1 MRILRRQ
8 IIFAYLFSIV
18 LCQNDIYRSVDEV
31 QDEWT
36 GYTSFQKEEMV
47 SFCDFLFNEGYY
59 ERCLLSSFQLLYK
72 FPNDPFVPTVNY
84 YVARCYEE
92 MENYELAQRYYQ
104 KIIKDND
111 ETSVVFRAAKY
122 RNQYIN
128 LLSGKTDELLLNTQG
143 TKDAYLLTFRGYAY
157 MRKMNWE
164 AARTSFISAQN
175 NFDHPHYDDLMIPLF
190 QTIENVSEVPK
201 HNKYTVFLLSTIF
214 PGGGQFLLK
223 EWSNGQGILTSV
235 SLMAIISNWAR
246 VEALVGKNRV
256 IENESSSIPLY
267 KDVEINHQLKKKD
280 KIPAKLSLS
289 YSSIKYLIPP
299 VVIGAG
305 VFIISSLKSFKDT
318 DEKNKKLI
326 EYYVNDRVSS
336 ISPSRFLDFP
346 NPTLDLQK

>member
-1 MRILRRQ
+1 MRNLRRQ
-8 IIFAYLFSIV
+8 IIFAFLFSIV
-18 LCQNDIYRSVDEV
+18 LSQNDIYRSVDEV

-72 FPNDPFVPTVNY
+72 FPNDPFIPTVNY
-84 YVARCYEE
+84 YIARCYEE
-92 MENYELAQRYYQ
+92 MENFELAQRYYQ

-122 RNQYIN
+122 RNQYTN
-128 LLSGKTDELLLNTQG
+128 LLSGNADDLLSNTQG
-143 TKDAYLLTFRGYAY
+143 TKDPYLLTFRGYAY
-157 MRKMNWE
+157 MEKMNWE

-175 NFDHPHYDDLMIPLF
+175 NFDHPHYDELMIPLF

-201 HNKYTVFLLSTIF
+201 HNKYIVFLLSTIL

-235 SLMAIISNWAR
+235 SLMAITSNWAR
-246 VEALVGKNRV
+246 VEELVGKNRV

-267 KDVEINHQLKKKD
+267 KDMETNHQLRKKD

-289 YSSIKYLIPP
+289 HSSIKYLIPP

-305 VFIISSLKSFKDT
+305 VFMISSFKSFKDT

-326 EYYVNDRVSS
+326 EYYVSDRVSD
-336 ISPSRFLDFP
+336 ISPGRFLDFP
-346 NPTLDLQK
+346 NPTLVLQK

>member
-1 MRILRRQ
+1 MRNLRKQ
-8 IIFAYLFSIV
+8 IIFAFLFTV
-18 LCQNDIYRSVDEV
+18 ALCQNDIYRSVDEV

-175 NFDHPHYDDLMIPLF
+175 NFDHPHYDELMIPLF

>member
-1 MRILRRQ
+1 MRNLRKQ
-8 IIFAYLFSIV
+8 IIFAFLFTV
-18 LCQNDIYRSVDEV
+18 ALCQNDIYRSVDEV

-175 NFDHPHYDDLMIPLF
+175 NFDHPHYDELMIPLF

-267 KDVEINHQLKKKD
+267 KDMEINHQLKKKD

>member
-8 IIFAYLFSIV
+8 TIFAFLFSIV

-72 FPNDPFVPTVNY
+72 FPDDSFIPTVNFY
-84 YVARCYEE
+84 IARCYEE
-92 MENYELAQRYYQ
+92 MENFELAQKYYQ
-104 KIIKDND
+104 KIIKGSDQ
-111 ETSVVFRAAKY
+111 TSVVFKAAKY
-122 RNQYIN
+122 RNQYTN
-128 LLSGKTDELLLNTQG
+128 LLSGDIDDLLSNTKG
-143 TKDAYLLTFRGYAY
+143 TNDPYLLTFRGYAY
-157 MRKMNWE
+157 MEKMNWK

-175 NFDHPHYDDLMIPLF
+175 NFDHPHYDELLNPLY

-201 HNKYTVFLLSTIF
+201 HNKYIVFLSSAVF
-214 PGGGQFLLK
+214 PGGGQFLLE
-223 EWSNGQGILTSV
+223 EWNNGQGILTSV
-235 SLMAIISNWAR
+235 SLMAIISNWAK
-246 VEALVGKNRV
+246 VEELVGKNRI
-256 IENESSSIPLY
+256 IENESSSIPLF
-267 KDVEINHQLKKKD
+267 KDIETNHQLKKKD

-289 YSSIKYLIPP
+289 YSSVKYLIPP
-299 VVIGAG
+299 IVIGAG

-318 DEKNKKLI
+318 NEKNKKLI
-326 EYYVNDRVSS
+326 EYYVSDRLSD

-346 NPTLDLQK
+346 NPTLVLQK

>member
-1 MRILRRQ
+1 MRNLRRQ
-8 IIFAYLFSIV
+8 IIFAFLFSIV
-18 LCQNDIYRSVDEV
+18 LSQNDIYRSVDEV

-175 NFDHPHYDDLMIPLF
+175 NFDHPHYDELMIPLF

-267 KDVEINHQLKKKD
+267 KDMEINHQLKKKD

-318 DEKNKKLI
+318 DKKNKKLI

>member
-72 FPNDPFVPTVNY
+72 FPNDPFIPTVNY
-84 YVARCYEE
+84 YIARCYEE
-92 MENYELAQRYYQ
+92 MENFELAQRYYQ

-122 RNQYIN
+122 RNQYTN
-128 LLSGKTDELLLNTQG
+128 LLSGNTDDLLSSTQG
-143 TKDAYLLTFRGYAY
+143 TEDPYILTFRGYAY
-157 MRKMNWE
+157 MEKMNWE
-164 AARTSFISAQN
+164 AARTSFISAQD
-175 NFDHPHYDDLMIPLF
+175 NFDHPHYDELMNPLY
-190 QTIENVSEVPK
+190 QTIENVNEIPK
-201 HNKYTVFLLSTIF
+201 HNKYIVFLSSAIF

-235 SLMAIISNWAR
+235 SLMAIISNWAK
-246 VEALVGKNRV
+246 VEELVGKNRI

-267 KDVEINHQLKKKD
+267 KDMETNHQLKKKD

-289 YSSIKYLIPP
+289 YSSVKYLIPP
-299 VVIGAG
+299 IVIGAG
-305 VFIISSLKSFKDT
+305 VFVISSLKSFKDT

-326 EYYVNDRVSS
+326 EYYVGDKVSD

-346 NPTLDLQK
+346 NPTLVLQK

>member
-1 MRILRRQ
+1 M
-8 IIFAYLFSIV
+8 
-18 LCQNDIYRSVDEV
+18 
-31 QDEWT
+31 
-36 GYTSFQKEEMV
+36 G
-47 SFCDFLFNEGYY
+47 
-59 ERCLLSSFQLLYK
+59 
-72 FPNDPFVPTVNY
+72 
-84 YVARCYEE
+84 
-92 MENYELAQRYYQ
+92 
-104 KIIKDND
+104 
-111 ETSVVFRAAKY
+111 
-122 RNQYIN
+122 
-128 LLSGKTDELLLNTQG
+128 
-143 TKDAYLLTFRGYAY
+143 
-157 MRKMNWE
+157 KMNWE

-267 KDVEINHQLKKKD
+267 KDMGINHQLKKKD

>member
-1 MRILRRQ
+1 MRNLRKQ
-8 IIFAYLFSIV
+8 IIFAFLFTV
-18 LCQNDIYRSVDEV
+18 ALCQNDIYRSVDEV

-175 NFDHPHYDDLMIPLF
+175 NFDHPHYDELMIPLF

-267 KDVEINHQLKKKD
+267 KDMEINHQLKKKD

-318 DEKNKKLI
+318 DKKNKKLI

>member
-1 MRILRRQ
+1 MRNLRRQ
-8 IIFAYLFSIV
+8 IIFAFLFSIA

-84 YVARCYEE
+84 YIARCYEE
-92 MENYELAQRYYQ
+92 MENFELAQRYYQ

-122 RNQYIN
+122 RNQYTN
-128 LLSGKTDELLLNTQG
+128 LLSGNTDDLLSNTQG
-143 TKDAYLLTFRGYAY
+143 TKDPYLLTFRGYAY
-157 MRKMNWE
+157 MEKMNWE

-175 NFDHPHYDDLMIPLF
+175 NFDHPHYDELMIPLF

-201 HNKYTVFLLSTIF
+201 HNKYIVFLSSAIF

-223 EWSNGQGILTSV
+223 EWNNGQGILTSV
-235 SLMAIISNWAR
+235 SLMAIISNWAK
-246 VEALVGKNRV
+246 VEELVGKNRV

-267 KDVEINHQLKKKD
+267 KDLETNYQLKKKD

-289 YSSIKYLIPP
+289 YSSVKYLIPP
-299 VVIGAG
+299 VLIGAG

-326 EYYVNDRVSS
+326 EYYVNDRVSNT
-336 ISPSRFLDFP
+336 SPSRFLDFP

>member
-1 MRILRRQ
+1 
-8 IIFAYLFSIV
+8 
-18 LCQNDIYRSVDEV
+18 
-31 QDEWT
+31 
-36 GYTSFQKEEMV
+36 
-47 SFCDFLFNEGYY
+47 
-59 ERCLLSSFQLLYK
+59 
-72 FPNDPFVPTVNY
+72 
-84 YVARCYEE
+84 
-92 MENYELAQRYYQ
+92 MENFELAQRYYQ

-122 RNQYIN
+122 RNQYTN
-128 LLSGKTDELLLNTQG
+128 LLSGNTDDLLSNTQG
-143 TKDAYLLTFRGYAY
+143 TKDPYLLTFRGYAY
-157 MRKMNWE
+157 MEKMNWE

-175 NFDHPHYDDLMIPLF
+175 NFDHPHYDELMNPLY

-201 HNKYTVFLLSTIF
+201 HNKYIVFLSSTIF

-235 SLMAIISNWAR
+235 SLMAIISNWAK
-246 VEALVGKNRV
+246 VEELVGKNRV

-267 KDVEINHQLKKKD
+267 KDMETNHQLKKKD

-289 YSSIKYLIPP
+289 YSSVKYLIPP

-326 EYYVNDRVSS
+326 EYYVSDRVSD

-346 NPTLDLQK
+346 NPTLVLQK

>member
-1 MRILRRQ
+1 MRNLRKQ
-8 IIFAYLFSIV
+8 IIFAFLFNV
-18 LCQNDIYRSVDEV
+18 ALCQNDIYRSVDEV

-36 GYTSFQKEEMV
+36 GYTSFQKEEMM

-72 FPNDPFVPTVNY
+72 FPNDPFIPTVNY
-84 YVARCYEE
+84 YIARCYEE
-92 MENYELAQRYYQ
+92 MENYKLAQRYYQ
-104 KIIKDND
+104 KIIKDDD

-128 LLSGKTDELLLNTQG
+128 LLSGNTDELLLNTQG
-143 TKDAYLLTFRGYAY
+143 TKDPYLLTFRGYAY
-157 MRKMNWE
+157 MGKMNWE

-175 NFDHPHYDDLMIPLF
+175 NFDHPHYDELMIPLF

-201 HNKYTVFLLSTIF
+201 HNKYIVFLLSTIF
-214 PGGGQFLLK
+214 PVGGQFLLK

-235 SLMAIISNWAR
+235 GLMAIISNWAR

-267 KDVEINHQLKKKD
+267 KDMEINHQLKKKD

-326 EYYVNDRVSS
+326 EYYVNDRVSN

>member
-8 IIFAYLFSIV
+8 IIFAFLFSIV

-72 FPNDPFVPTVNY
+72 FPNDPFIPTVNY
-84 YVARCYEE
+84 YIARCYEE
-92 MENYELAQRYYQ
+92 MENFELAQRYYQ
-104 KIIKDND
+104 RIIKDND
-111 ETSVVFRAAKY
+111 ETSVVFKAAKY
-122 RNQYIN
+122 RNQYTN
-128 LLSGKTDELLLNTQG
+128 LLSGNTDDLLASTQG
-143 TKDAYLLTFRGYAY
+143 TKDPYLLTFRGYAY
-157 MRKMNWE
+157 MEKMNWE

-175 NFDHPHYDDLMIPLF
+175 NFDHPHYDELMNPLY
-190 QTIENVSEVPK
+190 QTIENVSKVPK
-201 HNKYTVFLLSTIF
+201 HNKYIVFLSSAIF

-235 SLMAIISNWAR
+235 SLMAIISNWAK
-246 VEALVGKNRV
+246 VEELVGNNRL
-256 IENESSSIPLY
+256 IENESSSIPLF
-267 KDVEINHQLKKKD
+267 KDMETNHQLKKKD
-280 KIPAKLSLS
+280 RIPAKLSLS
-289 YSSIKYLIPP
+289 YSLVKYIIPP

-305 VFIISSLKSFKDT
+305 VFVISSLKSFKDT

-326 EYYVNDRVSS
+326 EYYISDRVSNF
-336 ISPSRFLDFP
+336 SPSRFLDFP
-346 NPTLDLQK
+346 NPTLVLQK

>member
-1 MRILRRQ
+1 MRNLRRQ
-8 IIFAYLFSIV
+8 IIFAFLFSIV
-18 LCQNDIYRSVDEV
+18 LSQNDIYRSVDEV

-84 YVARCYEE
+84 YIARCYEE
-92 MENYELAQRYYQ
+92 MENFELAQRYYQ

-122 RNQYIN
+122 RSQYTNLISGN
-128 LLSGKTDELLLNTQG
+128 TDDLLLSTQG
-143 TKDAYLLTFRGYAY
+143 TKDPYLLTFRGYAY
-157 MRKMNWE
+157 MEKMNWE

-175 NFDHPHYDDLMIPLF
+175 NFDHPHYDKLMNPLY
-190 QTIENVSEVPK
+190 QTIENVSEVPM
-201 HNKYTVFLLSTIF
+201 HNKYIVFLSSAIF
-214 PGGGQFLLK
+214 PGGGQFLLE

-235 SLMAIISNWAR
+235 SLMAIISNWAK
-246 VEALVGKNRV
+246 VEELVGNNRV

-267 KDVEINHQLKKKD
+267 KDIETNHQLKKKD
-280 KIPAKLSLS
+280 KIPARLSLS
-289 YSSIKYLIPP
+289 YSSVKYLIPP

-318 DEKNKKLI
+318 DKKNKKLI
-326 EYYVNDRVSS
+326 EYYVSDRVSD

-346 NPTLDLQK
+346 NPTLVLQK

>member
-1 MRILRRQ
+1 MRNLRKQ
-8 IIFAYLFSIV
+8 IIFAFLFSTA
-18 LCQNDIYRSVDEV
+18 LCQNAIYRSVDEV
-31 QDEWT
+31 EDEWT

-72 FPNDPFVPTVNY
+72 FPDDLFIPTVNY
-84 YVARCYEE
+84 YIARCYEE
-92 MENYELAQRYYQ
+92 MENFKLAQRYYQ

-111 ETSVVFRAAKY
+111 EASVVFRAARY

-128 LLSGKTDELLLNTQG
+128 LLSGNADDLLLNTQG
-143 TKDAYLLTFRGYAY
+143 TKDPYFLTFRGYAY
-157 MRKMNWE
+157 MEKMNWE

-175 NFDHPHYDDLMIPLF
+175 NFDHPHYDELMIPLF

-201 HNKYTVFLLSTIF
+201 HNKYIVFLLSTIF

-235 SLMAIISNWAR
+235 SLMAITSNWAR
-246 VEALVGKNRV
+246 VEELVGKNRV
-256 IENESSSIPLY
+256 IENESSSIPRY
-267 KDVEINHQLKKKD
+267 KNMEINHQLKKKD

-289 YSSIKYLIPP
+289 YSSVKYLIPP
-299 VVIGAG
+299 VVIGTG